1 MFPSIDKS
9 LFLSKIIA
17 MSFMLVRS
25 LKRHYLFLVLSDLL
39 FVQVGALLEMKLFIC
54 VSVSHTETYLTSHL
68 Q

>member
-1 MFPSIDKS
+1 MFPSMDKS

-17 MSFMLVRS
+17 ISFMLVRS
-25 LKRHYLFLVLSDLL
+25 LKRHYLFLVISDLL